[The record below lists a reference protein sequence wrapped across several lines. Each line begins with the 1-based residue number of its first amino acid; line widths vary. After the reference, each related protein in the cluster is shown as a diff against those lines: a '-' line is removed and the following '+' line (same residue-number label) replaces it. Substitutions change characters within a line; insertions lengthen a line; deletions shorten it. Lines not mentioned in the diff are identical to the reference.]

1 MATVMSISAAPNLRF
16 SPGATVMTVGVA
28 NLVEQGRLNP
38 SPYLRR
44 HLSGDWG
51 DLDEDDRRSNDAALA
66 SALDRAQA
74 GDEILLG
81 AGRWRGPLM
90 VDTPLTLRGEAGAVV
105 DGRGQGHVIA
115 VDAPDVQISG
125 LTVTGSGSDLD
136 RMDSGIFLTKRARGA
151 QVRGNTLRD
160 NLHGIRIQGARDSV
174 VADNRIEGRR
184 GRQSELGNGVSV
196 WNAPGAVVEGN
207 TITLGRDGIFVT
219 VSKKNVFR
227 ANRMRNTRFAI
238 HYMNTSDS
246 EVIDNDSRDN
256 SMGYAIMFSDRLRV
270 TGNRSENDRDYGF
283 LFNSAN
289 RSVLTGN
296 TVIDALLKLRQVCCD
311 PRLVKIPAAA
321 AVGESAKLNSLI
333 EMVGEMVPEG
343 RRILIFSQFTSMLEL
358 IKPELRKAGIAFVE
372 LTGATRDRNEPV
384 ERFQRGEV
392 PVFLISL
399 KAGGRGLNLTAAD
412 TVIHYDPWWNPAAEN
427 QATDRAHRIGQDKPV
442 FVYKLIAADTVE
454 ERILELQRRKDN
466 LAAATIEG
474 TALFSTLGTGD
485 IDYLFGEAD
494 EEE

>member
-1 MATVMSISAAPNLRF
+1 MRLSLALLLICLASPLAARVWQP
-16 SPGATVMTVGVA
+16 A
-28 NLVEQGRLNP
+28 
-38 SPYLRR
+38 
-44 HLSGDWG
+44 D
-51 DLDEDDRRSNDAALA
+51 DAALA

-81 AGRWRGPLM
+81 AGRWRGPLLIE
-90 VDTPLTLRGEAGAVV
+90 TPLTLRGEAGAVV
-105 DGRGQGHVIA
+105 NGRGQGHVIA

-238 HYMNTSDS
+238 HYMNTADS

-256 SMGYAIMFSDRLRV
+256 SMGYAIMFSNRLRV

-296 TVIDALLKLRQVCCD
+296 VVIGH
-311 PRLVKIPAAA
+311 PASPDRWRDM
-321 AVGESAKLNSLI
+321 GQSSE
-333 EMVGEMVPEG
+333 EG
-343 RRILIFSQFTSMLEL
+343 
-358 IKPELRKAGIAFVE
+358 V
-372 LTGATRDRNEPV
+372 
-384 ERFQRGEV
+384 
-392 PVFLISL
+392 
-399 KAGGRGLNLTAAD
+399 
-412 TVIHYDPWWNPAAEN
+412 PAAEPGSDHVAP
-427 QATDRAHRIGQDKPV
+427 QKCV
-442 FVYKLIAADTVE
+442 FIYNANKNTFTG
-454 ERILELQRRKDN
+454 N
-466 LAAATIEG
+466 HFEG
-474 TALFSTLGTGD
+474 CGTGIHFTAGAEGNRVSRND
-485 IDYLFGEAD
+485 FVGNRVQVKYVGTRTLEWSEDGVGNYWSDNAAFDLNGDGLAD
-494 EEE
+494 SVYRPNDMVDKVMWTAPQARMLMTSPAVQILRFAQSRFPAVLPGGVVDSAPLMFPHSERPLP